1 MAGERLSHASIP
13 AMTQRTHRH
22 WTGLLLA
29 SCLVCGPLAAAELEV
44 RLTPANKTLKD
55 NVEAHIGPL
64 GERDAVALR
73 RFARHAEREA
83 RKALQA
89 LGHYRARIRSEVRG
103 EGDKA
108 RLRLSIE
115 TGEPVRLRRVEVRI
129 DGEAGALAAFR
140 LPSSARL
147 KPGAVLDHGAYDD
160 AKRLIANQA
169 LRYGFFDG
177 RFVEHS
183 LTVDP
188 AEGVADIRLI
198 YASGARYRLGAV
210 QFEGDTPF
218 DDDLLQRMVPFGRDI
233 PYDSDRIAEL
243 NQALLSSNY
252 FSDVR
257 IDASPEQAEDRRIP
271 LRVALQARKPR
282 TLGVGLG
289 FSTDVGPRLRG
300 NWTRHWRGEGG
311 HRLGADFE
319 FSAPRQNLSTWY
331 EIPLDPPLS
340 DSLRFTTGYQQEDL
354 VDTESRRLTLG
365 SQWQSLL
372 ASDWLRVVSLRWE
385 QENYRVGEDEGN
397 SSLLLPGIGFSR
409 TVSDSKVDPSRGWR
423 LQADLAGAQRT
434 LLSDADLLHV
444 NLQARGLTTFAGG
457 HRLLGR
463 LQLGGIATND
473 FSAVPPSLRF
483 FAGGDQSVRGYDYQT
498 LSPRD
503 EADNRI
509 GGRYLAVASVEYQYP
524 LAERWR
530 LASFVDHGNAFD
542 GLSDPLKTGVGI
554 GLRWISP
561 VGPIRLDLAHALDSD
576 EGSGFR
582 IHFSMGPEL

>member
-1 MAGERLSHASIP
+1 MNRY
-13 AMTQRTHRH
+13 RHRQGL
-22 WTGLLLA
+22 GLLLA
-29 SCLVCGPLAAAELEV
+29 GSLACSPLAAAELEV
-44 RLTPANKTLKD
+44 RLTPANKALQE

-64 GERDAVALR
+64 GERDAPALR

-89 LGHYRARIRSEVRG
+89 LGHYRARIRSEVWG
-103 EGDKA
+103 EGEEA
-108 RLRLSIE
+108 RLRLSIAS
-115 TGEPVRLRRVEVRI
+115 GEPVRLREVAIRVE
-129 DGEAGALAAFR
+129 GEAAALAAFR
-140 LPSSARL
+140 QPSSERL
-147 KPGAVLDHGAYDD
+147 KPGAVLDHGAYED

-177 RFVEHS
+177 RFVEQILS
-183 LTVDP
+183 VDP

-198 YASGARYRLGAV
+198 YVSGARYRLGAV

-218 DDDLLQRMVPFGRDI
+218 EDDLLQRMVPFGRDI

-257 IDASPEQAEDRRIP
+257 IDAHAEQAEARRIP
-271 LRVALQARKPR
+271 LRVTLQARKPR

-289 FSTDVGPRLRG
+289 YSTDVGPRLRG
-300 NWTRHWRGEGG
+300 NWTRHWRGESG

-340 DSLRFTTGYQQEDL
+340 GSLRFTTGYQQENL
-354 VDTESRRLTLG
+354 LDTDSRRLTLG
-365 SQWQSLL
+365 SQWQSQL
-372 ASDWLRVVSLRWE
+372 SNQWTRVVSLRWE
-385 QENYRVGEDEGN
+385 QEDYRVGEDEGR
-397 SSLLLPGIGFSR
+397 SSLLLPGIAFSR
-409 TVSDSKVDPSRGWR
+409 TVSDNKIDPSRGWR
-423 LQADLAGAQRT
+423 LQADLVGAQRS
-434 LLSDADLLHV
+434 LLSDVDLLHL
-444 NLQARGLTTFAGG
+444 NLQAKGLTTLSGG
-457 HRLLGR
+457 HRLLAR
-463 LQLGGIATND
+463 LQLGAVATND
-473 FSAVPPSLRF
+473 FAAVPPSLRF

-503 EADNRI
+503 DSGERV
-509 GGRYLAVASVEYQYP
+509 GGRYLAVGSLEYQYP
-524 LAERWR
+524 VAERWR

-542 GLSDPLKTGVGI
+542 NPSDALKTGVGF
-554 GLRWISP
+554 GVRWISP
-561 VGPIRLDLAHALDSD
+561 VGPLRLDLAHGLDSD
-576 EGSGFR
+576 EGAGFR